1 MVVLFIEGGRGG
13 CTVITGGTCSNK
25 LSTSVREIPLSV
37 CHTFSY
43 LHVLHDGCAANNMQ
57 AADQTTIKERKKK
70 IKCAQVAQGTQLLTV
85 FVVEQVRVL
94 KDVLRRCM

>member
-1 MVVLFIEGGRGG
+1 
-13 CTVITGGTCSNK
+13 
-25 LSTSVREIPLSV
+25 
-37 CHTFSY
+37 
-43 LHVLHDGCAANNMQ
+43 MQ
-57 AADQTTIKERKKK
+57 AADQTTIKEREKKK

>member
-1 MVVLFIEGGRGG
+1 M
-13 CTVITGGTCSNK
+13 
-25 LSTSVREIPLSV
+25 REIPLSV
-37 CHTFSY
+37 CHSY
-43 LHVLHDGCAANNMQ
+43 LHVHGLHDGCAANNMQ
-57 AADQTTIKERKKK
+57 AADQATIKEREKK